1 MDPTVLLAEL
11 LLKALKQGQHGR
23 LIGVLRQHHQVFGV
37 GVRLEALIH
46 LPGQWLSCSHLWGEI
61 SHLEALS

>member
-11 LLKALKQGQHGR
+11 LLKALKQGQHGW
-23 LIGVLRQHHQVFGV
+23 LIGVLRQNHQVFGV
-37 GVRLEALIH
+37 GVRLEVLMH
-46 LPGQWLSCSHLWGEI
+46 LPGQLLSFSHFWGEI